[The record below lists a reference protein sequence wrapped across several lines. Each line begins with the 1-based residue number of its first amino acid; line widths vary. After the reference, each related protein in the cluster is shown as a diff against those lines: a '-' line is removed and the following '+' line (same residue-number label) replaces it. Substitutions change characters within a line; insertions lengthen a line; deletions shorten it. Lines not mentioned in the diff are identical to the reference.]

1 MVSIIDS
8 IRYTAR
14 MATKGKPGQH
24 GGRRPG
30 AGRPKELDDP
40 VAMKVLVERENH
52 TALNDLAAEKGVS
65 VMSLVRRAIR
75 QLLRRHG
82 R

>member
-1 MVSIIDS
+1 M
-8 IRYTAR
+8 TAKQKR
-14 MATKGKPGQH
+14 GQH

-30 AGRPKELDDP
+30 AGRPRELDDL
-40 VAMKVLVERENH
+40 VAMRVLVEREDRD
-52 TALNDLAAEKGVS
+52 ALNDLAAEKGVS
-65 VMSLVRRAIR
+65 AMGLVRRAIR